1 MSHSKSLYAVPTEYG
16 GTDEM
21 SEKVRPHLKEPSLGS
36 WWSRGLPALSGPETA
51 SFHLRTCGE

>member
-21 SEKVRPHLKEPSLGS
+21 SEKVRPHLNLPSGAGGPGAS
-36 WWSRGLPALSGPETA
+36 LP
-51 SFHLRTCGE
+51 